1 MVGREDN
8 TFSVGH
14 EKLCPE
20 ELEVLLKKEFKF
32 NEVVVAKTKDKILN
46 YRAKYYIEKGF
57 KNINKNSI
65 LNYVQRNFLPFKSPK
80 EIIFF

>member
-1 MVGREDN
+1 M
-8 TFSVGH
+8 
-14 EKLCPE
+14 
-20 ELEVLLKKEFKF
+20 EVLLKKEFKL

-80 EIIFF
+80 EIIFLKKIPRTKYGKIDRKVLN